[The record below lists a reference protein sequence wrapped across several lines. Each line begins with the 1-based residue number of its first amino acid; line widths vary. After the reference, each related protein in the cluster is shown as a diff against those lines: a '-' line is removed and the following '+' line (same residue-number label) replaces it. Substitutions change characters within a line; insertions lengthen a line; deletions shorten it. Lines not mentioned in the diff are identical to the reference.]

1 MYRPGGLHRCRVAPG
16 RPGKLQVAQGGTLFL
31 DEIGDMPLALQGK
44 LLRVLQE
51 KEFEAVG
58 SNEVI
63 RSDIRLVA
71 ATSID
76 LQQAMREGRFR
87 ADLYYRL
94 NVLPIE
100 IPPLR
105 QRLDDPPGALRVDP
119 RQLRPRP
126 SPRELGDDALAL
138 LARHAWPGNVRELR
152 NVLERALLLADQPL
166 LDAAA
171 LGAACWPLQQP
182 LPELLERRT
191 TGQSG
196 ISNRPGEAFER
207 DLIGRALAQS
217 AGNVVEA
224 AKRLF
229 GPGSLDP
236 VQEDRGAGHASR

>member
-1 MYRPGGLHRCRVAPG
+1 M
-16 RPGKLQVAQGGTLFL
+16 
-31 DEIGDMPLALQGK
+31 
-44 LLRVLQE
+44 RVLQE

-105 QRLDDPPGALRVDP
+105 QRLDDLPALCESILDNLDHGR
-119 RQLRPRP
+119 LH
-126 SPRELGDDALAL
+126 ELGGDALAL

-152 NVLERALLLADQPL
+152 NVLERALLLADQRL

-171 LGAACWPLQQP
+171 LGAALGPCNRCQSC
-182 LPELLERRT
+182 LERRT
-191 TGQSG
+191 TGRSG
-196 ISNRPGEAFER
+196 ISNRPAKPS
-207 DLIGRALAQS
+207 S
-217 AGNVVEA
+217 AT
-224 AKRLF
+224 
-229 GPGSLDP
+229 
-236 VQEDRGAGHASR
+236 

>member
-1 MYRPGGLHRCRVAPG
+1 
-16 RPGKLQVAQGGTLFL
+16 VAQGGTLFL

-105 QRLDDPPGALRVDP
+105 QRLDDLPALCESILDSLDHGR
-119 RQLRPRP
+119 LH
-126 SPRELGDDALAL
+126 ELGGDALAL

-171 LGAACWPLQQP
+171 LGAALGPLQP
-182 LPELLERRT
+182 LPELPRAADD
-191 TGQSG
+191 
-196 ISNRPGEAFER
+196 RPVGDFQQAREAFER

-224 AKRLF
+224 AKRL
-229 GPGSLDP
+229 GLGRSTLYKKIVALGMRLDSGTRL
-236 VQEDRGAGHASR
+236 EIETN